1 MMLGASVVPAPLWA
15 AAIAPLPTRRDAMG
29 VIPILTFNVSN
40 TTAMWDRDPD
50 KEGYGYQDSNS
61 RLSEQGFFS
70 YTGQTSKQAL
80 LSSAR
85 EASLN
90 VNGTRKHNK
99 LDKTGFLYVGRS
111 YGMGSVAGFANVSG
125 VQNPE
130 WFQYNETGLRADVS
144 CFYNQSIDL
153 HLDQIVDDT
162 FGVWQAYGTLAD
174 GSSAGCI
181 NYASWTNFDLFA
193 WSCIYDAPNRRL
205 QFQLIIGANST
216 VVSTDLTF

>member
-1 MMLGASVVPAPLWA
+1 
-15 AAIAPLPTRRDAMG
+15 MG
-29 VIPILTFNVSN
+29 VIPIPTFNVSN

>member
-15 AAIAPLPTRRDAMG
+15 AAIAPLPTRRDATG
-29 VIPILTFNVSN
+29 VIHIPTFNVSN
-40 TTAMWDRDPD
+40 TTVMWDSDSD
-50 KEGYGYQDSNS
+50 KEGYGYQNSDSW
-61 RLSEQGFFS
+61 LSEQGFFS
-70 YTGQTSKQAL
+70 YTSQISKQAL

-85 EASLN
+85 EASLS

-99 LDKTGFLYVGRS
+99 LDKTGFSYVGRS

-130 WFQYNETGLRADVS
+130 WFRYNETGLRADVS

-153 HLDQIVDDT
+153 HLEQVHNDT
-162 FGVWQAYGTLAD
+162 FGVWQTYGTLAD
-174 GSSAGCI
+174 GSSARYI
-181 NYASWTNFDLFA
+181 QYASWTNFDLFA

-205 QFQLIIGANST
+205 QVQLITGANST
-216 VVSTDLTF
+216 VVSADLTF